1 MKSVIRWAIKNSPA
15 MNTLLIVSMIIGAAS
30 MVVMRR
36 EVFPNFALEIVLVSV
51 PFPGATPE
59 ETEIGICQKIESAVA
74 NLDGVKKMTSVG
86 MESFGYVILE
96 LNNNVGDVQKI
107 LNDVRSSIDQIST
120 FPPNAEDPEVKQIIF
135 RAPAISLGILAP
147 ERNQAPTLDQ
157 QKELRD
163 LAERVRSDLL
173 EQRAVPSSNPFRKLL
188 GFLYQPKGPA
198 ISSAEI
204 VAEQPY
210 EISVE
215 VSEDNLRKYGLS
227 LDQIAQ
233 IIRQQNADM
242 PGGTME
248 TERQKLILRSEKR
261 KELGEE
267 IGRLPIM
274 SNGGNGIPIA
284 VGDVAEVID
293 GFAETSSVHTING
306 RDALVIRVSKTN
318 EEDLFTIV
326 EAVKAYVAE
335 AEKSEAFTEGGY
347 QIKQWGDVSVD
358 VRDRIEMLS
367 ANGIMGLVAVFVVLA
382 IFLDLRLA
390 FWVAMGIPASILAAG
405 FILLMTGQT
414 LNMLSMFAFLMALGI
429 VVDDAI
435 VIGENIYAKRE
446 KGFDFVNAA
455 VYGTAEVLP
464 AVCASVGTT
473 IIAFMPLMYVTGVM
487 GKFIEIMPVAVIA
500 MLVISLIESTFILPA
515 HLSHDNN
522 LFMRTMGAVFYV
534 FKPLMK
540 VFEKINRF
548 SAKAMELTINY
559 FYEPL
564 LKWSLH
570 HKSIVLSTVL
580 TAFMCAVALVI
591 YGLVD
596 YSVMPKMDG
605 RDISATIVFPNGTQ
619 EQFAADAV
627 NVLSDAFEEVDAD
640 IRQDL
645 AECGVEVPPDY
656 SVNTNIYRRV
666 GEVGNGNLG
675 PMGVTNGSHVGSV
688 EVQLINAELR
698 NFPQLPEKKKLTSEN
713 INGRWRNKV
722 LEKDQISGYDALKFG
737 MQSMGPGGA
746 AIEFKILSDK
756 KGIPHLEEAIEECKA
771 YLATKRGVKDIED
784 DSRPGKREVMLS
796 LNELGQNLG
805 LDEAALSSTIRSGY
819 FGAEVMRLQRGRHE
833 VKLMVRYPYED
844 RKSMSGF
851 EQIRIRDNQGVERP
865 LIEVA
870 NIEVQQSASEINR
883 LDQKRSVT
891 VSADV
896 DTTEGNSY
904 EIISEMQRTMIPSL
918 VNRFRSENKG
928 EISFNWEGEQAQNQE
943 SITSMFTGFGIA
955 LLCMF
960 VLLTLQ
966 FRSYVQPA
974 IILAIIPFGW
984 LGAILGHFVV
994 DINLSLFSFFGL
1006 IALTGVVVNDSIV
1019 LVDFINRK
1027 LRSGAKL
1034 EEALLSAGRRRFRPI
1049 MLTSMTTIAGLTPII
1064 WETSMQAQVLIPMA
1078 TSIIFGLL
1086 TGTLLILI
1094 LVPIFYHIYGSILL
1108 RMGFDL
1114 YNSEEEFEDIV
1125 PTEQPEKHSDETS
1138 LETPS
1143 AGELSP
1149 V

>member
-15 MNTLLIVSMIIGAAS
+15 MNTLLIVSMLIGAAS

-36 EVFPNFALEIVLVSV
+36 EVFPNFALEIVLVGV

-59 ETEIGICQKIESAVA
+59 ETEVGICQKIESAVA

-86 MESFGYVILE
+86 MESYGYVILE
-96 LNNNVGDVQKI
+96 LNNNVGDVQKV

-147 ERNQAPTLDQ
+147 ERSEESTLSQ
-157 QKELRD
+157 QRELRD
-163 LAERVRSDLL
+163 IAERVRADLL
-173 EQRAVPSSNPFRKLL
+173 EQRAVKSSNPFRSMLS
-188 GFLYQPKGPA
+188 FLYQPKGSA

-204 VAEQPY
+204 VAAQPF

-233 IIRQQNADM
+233 IIRQQNSDM

-267 IGRLPIM
+267 IGKLPIM

-284 VGDVAEVID
+284 VADVAEVID
-293 GFAETSSVHTING
+293 GFAETSSMHSING

-326 EAVKAYVAE
+326 EAVKAYVAK
-335 AEKSEAFTEGGY
+335 AETEEIFAAGGY

-367 ANGIMGLVAVFVVLA
+367 ANGIMGLIAVFVVLA

-405 FILLMTGQT
+405 FILLVTGQT

-446 KGFDFVNAA
+446 EGFDFINAA

-515 HLSHDNN
+515 HLSHDKN
-522 LFMRTMGAVFYV
+522 LFMRVMGAVFYV
-534 FKPLMK
+534 FKPLMS

-548 SAKAMELTINY
+548 SARAMEQTINY

-570 HKSIVLSTVL
+570 HKSIVISTVL
-580 TAFMCAVALVI
+580 TSFMCSVALVL
-591 YGLVD
+591 YGLVP

-627 NVLSDAFEEVDAD
+627 NVLSDTFKEVDAD
-640 IRQDL
+640 IRTDL
-645 AECGVEVPPDY
+645 AEYGIDVPADY

-698 NFPQLPEKKKLTSEN
+698 NFAKLPADKKLTSEN
-713 INGRWRNKV
+713 INGRWRKKIY
-722 LEKDQISGYDALKFG
+722 EKDQISGYDALKFG

-756 KGIPHLEEAIEECKA
+756 KGVPYLDEAIQECKS
-771 YLATKRGVKDIED
+771 YLATKQGVKDIED

-870 NIEVQQSASEINR
+870 NIDVQQSASEINR

-896 DTTEGNSY
+896 DSTEGNSY
-904 EIISEMQRTMIPSL
+904 EIIAEMQRTMIPVL
-918 VNRFRSENKG
+918 VEKFRAEDKG

-984 LGAILGHFVV
+984 LGAILGHYVV
-994 DINLSLFSFFGL
+994 GINLSLFSFFGL

-1027 LRSGAKL
+1027 LRSGVKL
-1034 EEALLSAGRRRFRPI
+1034 EDALLSAGRRRFRPI

-1094 LVPIFYHIYGSILL
+1094 LVPIFYHIYGSMLL
-1108 RMGFDL
+1108 KMGFDL
-1114 YNSEEEFEDIV
+1114 YNSEEEFEDSV
-1125 PTEQPEKHSDETS
+1125 PTNKKESNAGDSPLDASPT
-1138 LETPS
+1138 
-1143 AGELSP
+1143 GELSP